1 MKFRIAK
8 KIMKVC
14 YLHYLSGHGRFYSY
28 SKHQR
33 EKAAQKYYKKEKKRI
48 FKCLCKIIYEIPK
61 FNMILRGKPF
71 AAESKESFVSNIGIY
86 EGLESISN
94 AATTLDTK
102 IQGESGFISDLSQ
115 SCSFKN
121 ITSY

>member
-1 MKFRIAK
+1 MNIRIAK

-14 YLHYLSGHGRFYSY
+14 NLHYSYGYGRFYSY
-28 SKHQR
+28 SEYQR

-71 AAESKESFVSNIGIY
+71 AAESKESFVSNIGVS
-86 EGLESISN
+86 EGSESISN

-102 IQGESGFISDLSQ
+102 IQGKSGFISDLSQ

-121 ITSY
+121 K